1 MPAKLK
7 IDNVDV
13 VGKRVFMRVDFN
25 VPQDKKDPT
34 IITNTQRI
42 DGAIPTIKMVLEKGA
57 KSVVLASHLGR
68 PDGCV
73 VEKFSMAPVTKIV
86 EEKLGKPV
94 VFCSS
99 VLGADTAAATAD
111 PATGTVILLENLRF
125 NVEEEGKGVDAD
137 GNKIKADAAKVTEF
151 RTAIRAMADIYCND
165 AFGTAH
171 RAHSSMVGEGYSIKC
186 SGFLVAKELAAFDKV
201 LTNPALPVL
210 AISAPKQDGALAEWP
225 LRMLRRRR
233 RRGGRGHLAAD
244 AVARQRHLLLGDQ
257 RPVVRVRR
265 GTGPSRSRSPRTCG
279 RPPALSR
286 DLTRPSLAL
295 PSWCRWGRGS
305 P

>member
-7 IDNVDV
+7 INDVDV
-13 VGKRVFMRVDFN
+13 AGKRVFMRVDFN

-73 VEKFSMAPVTKIV
+73 VEKFSMAPVAKIV

-94 VFCSS
+94 TFCSS
-99 VLGADTAAATAD
+99 VLGAETAAATAD
-111 PATGTVILLENLRF
+111 PETGTVILLENLRF

-137 GNKIKADAAKVTEF
+137 GNKIKADKEKTAEF
-151 RTAIRAMADIYCND
+151 RKSLKALGDVYVND

-171 RAHSSMVGEGYSIKC
+171 RAHSSMVGEGYEVKVA
-186 SGFLVAKELAAFDKV
+186 GALVEKELSAFSKV
-201 LTNPALPVL
+201 LDEPARPVL
-210 AISAPKQDGALAEWP
+210 AILGGAKV
-225 LRMLRRRR
+225 
-233 RRGGRGHLAAD
+233 AD
-244 AVARQRHLLLGDQ
+244 RK
-257 RPVVRVRR
+257 
-265 GTGPSRSRSPRTCG
+265 S
-279 RPPALSR
+279 
-286 DLTRPSLAL
+286 TRLNS
-295 PSWCRWGRGS
+295 SH
-305 P
+305 